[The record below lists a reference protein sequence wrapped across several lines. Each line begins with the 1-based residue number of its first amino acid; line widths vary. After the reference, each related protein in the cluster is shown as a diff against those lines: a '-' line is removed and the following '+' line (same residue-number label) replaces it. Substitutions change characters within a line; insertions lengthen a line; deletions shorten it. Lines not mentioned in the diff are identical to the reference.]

1 MNYLLVKTEE
11 LDGQGYEYKYAER
24 IPDGRVIL
32 PLSALKVLSNFSPD
46 ILSDEK
52 LKALIK
58 EQQESG
64 LFNPPAA
71 GGVTD
76 ETQSEEPGVDEGNG
90 SELPADEPTI
100 EVPVIEAPA
109 IEEPTIEEGGNL

>member
-1 MNYLLVKTEE
+1 MNYLLVKSEE
-11 LDGQGYEYKYAER
+11 LDGQGYDYQYAER

-64 LFNPPAA
+64 LYNPPATD
-71 GGVTD
+71 GVID
-76 ETQSEEPGVDEGNG
+76 ETQSEEPVTGEGDAD
-90 SELPADEPTI
+90 ELPAEDATI
-100 EVPVIEAPA
+100 EEPA
-109 IEEPTIEEGGNL
+109 IEEPVIEEPATEEGGNV